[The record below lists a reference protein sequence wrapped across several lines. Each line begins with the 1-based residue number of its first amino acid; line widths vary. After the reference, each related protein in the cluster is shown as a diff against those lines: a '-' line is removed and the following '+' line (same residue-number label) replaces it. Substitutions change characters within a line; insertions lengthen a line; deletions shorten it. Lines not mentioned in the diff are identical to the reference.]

1 MPFSEALGVAF
12 PSTFL
17 ILFIVSAMVTAIG
30 FSKFVY
36 FISVGYGLSVAALA
50 LTLGVAFFPSLSAI
64 SIIQLLLLLVYGVR
78 LGGFLLARE
87 LKSVAYRTE
96 LKGADNADKKIP
108 FFVKVVIW
116 LACAFLYCAQTSPA
130 LYRAMADQ
138 AGISAKAS
146 VWVILGVA
154 VMTLAVILESLAD
167 FQKSRAKAKNPKRF
181 CDTGLFKIVRYPNY
195 LAEILF
201 WTGMVISGADVYK
214 GWIQWVVA
222 LFGYV
227 CIFYVMLD
235 STKRLEAKQNNRYG
249 MDEEYKIYAAKTPR
263 LMPLFFIKGK
273 HTRALINKGETL

>member
-1 MPFSEALGVAF
+1 MSFSEALGVAF

-87 LKSVAYRTE
+87 LKSAAYRTE
-96 LKGADNADKKIP
+96 LKGADNADQKIP

-146 VWVILGVA
+146 VWVIVGIA
-154 VMTLAVILESLAD
+154 VMTLAVILEPLAD

-181 CDTGLFKIVRYPNY
+181 CDTGLYKIVRYPNY

-201 WTGMVISGADVYK
+201 WTGMVVSGADVYK
-214 GWIQWVVA
+214 GWIQWAVA
-222 LFGYV
+222 FFGYV

-249 MDEEYKIYAAKTPR
+249 MDEEYKKYAAKTPR
-263 LMPLFFIKGK
+263 LMSLFFAKGK
-273 HTRALINKGETL
+273 HTRDLINKGEIL